1 MPEPLID
8 DSLFSAERSPIGR
21 RERWTLTDY
30 QRLDQACGAVADE
43 VRRLMD
49 GWYRRLPAHSRS
61 EIRQRFRAPASG
73 DHLGAFWEMYLY
85 EAASRLDRDVDLD
98 VGRDHGGRRPDLR
111 IGGEGNR
118 VFFEAT
124 VAMGDGAVR
133 RDQRARA
140 DQLYAAIERVRNRN
154 FLLHTEL
161 RRVGDATPGRKL
173 VADPLDR
180 WLDTLDPDAVRRGAD
195 AGQAAPEFIVDKD
208 GWLVVIEATG
218 KLVELRGDP
227 EMGVIGSR
235 VEGFDSDVGAED
247 LLPRIDDITPLTD
260 ALLRKAGHGY
270 ELGGRPFV
278 IAVLCAG
285 DFIDEHDIAQALFGQ
300 IDYWRGISSGRADG
314 DFQPGG
320 LWHDGGGA
328 RYTRVSAVLT
338 ASNLTPNAVAAVEPR
353 LWLNL
358 AAAHPID
365 PSSLPWRSWEIDSSG
380 RFVERPAAKSAAEL
394 FELPVRWPVNDAD
407 DASSLAG

>member
-1 MPEPLID
+1 M
-8 DSLFSAERSPIGR
+8 
-21 RERWTLTDY
+21 
-30 QRLDQACGAVADE
+30 
-43 VRRLMD
+43 
-49 GWYRRLPAHSRS
+49 
-61 EIRQRFRAPASG
+61 
-73 DHLGAFWEMYLY
+73 
-85 EAASRLDRDVDLD
+85 
-98 VGRDHGGRRPDLR
+98 
-111 IGGEGNR
+111 
-118 VFFEAT
+118 
-124 VAMGDGAVR
+124 
-133 RDQRARA
+133 
-140 DQLYAAIERVRNRN
+140 
-154 FLLHTEL
+154 
-161 RRVGDATPGRKL
+161 
-173 VADPLDR
+173 
-180 WLDTLDPDAVRRGAD
+180 RRGDAD
-195 AGQAAPEFIVDKD
+195 AGQAVPEFIIDKD

-235 VEGFDSDVGAED
+235 VEGFDPDAGGED

-260 ALLRKAGHGY
+260 ALLRKAGHRY

-300 IDYWRGISSGRADG
+300 IEYWLGTGSGRADG

-338 ASNLTPNAVAAVEPR
+338 ASNLTPNAVVAVEPR
-353 LWLNL
+353 LWLNP

-365 PSSLPWRSWEIDSSG
+365 PKLLPWCSFEMDPSG
-380 RFVERPAAKSAAEL
+380 RFVERRAAKSAAEL
-394 FELPVRWPVNDAD
+394 FGLPVRWPVDDAD

>member
-8 DSLFSAERSPIGR
+8 DSLFSAERSPGSR
-21 RERWTLTDY
+21 RERWALTDY

-49 GWYRRLPAHSRS
+49 GWYRRLPAHARS

-98 VGRDHGGRRPDLR
+98 VGRDHGGRRPDLL
-111 IGGEGNR
+111 IGGEADG

-124 VAMGDGAVR
+124 VALGDGAVR
-133 RDQRARA
+133 RNHRARA
-140 DQLYAAIERVRNRN
+140 DQLYAAIERVHNRN

-173 VADPLDR
+173 VADPVDR
-180 WLDTLDPDAVRRGAD
+180 WLDTLDPDAVRRDAD
-195 AGQAAPEFIVDKD
+195 AGQAAPEFIIDKD

-235 VEGFDSDVGAED
+235 VEGFDPDADGED
-247 LLPRIDDITPLTD
+247 LLPKIDDITPLTD
-260 ALLRKAGHGY
+260 ALLRKAGHRY

-300 IDYWRGISSGRADG
+300 IDYWRGISTGRADG

>member
-1 MPEPLID
+1 
-8 DSLFSAERSPIGR
+8 
-21 RERWTLTDY
+21 
-30 QRLDQACGAVADE
+30 
-43 VRRLMD
+43 
-49 GWYRRLPAHSRS
+49 
-61 EIRQRFRAPASG
+61 
-73 DHLGAFWEMYLY
+73 
-85 EAASRLDRDVDLD
+85 
-98 VGRDHGGRRPDLR
+98 
-111 IGGEGNR
+111 
-118 VFFEAT
+118 
-124 VAMGDGAVR
+124 MGDGAVR
-133 RDQRARA
+133 RNQRARA
-140 DQLYAAIERVRNRN
+140 DQLYAAIERVRNRK

-180 WLDTLDPDAVRRGAD
+180 WLDALDPDAVRRDAD
-195 AGQAAPEFIVDKD
+195 AGQAVPEFIIDKD

-235 VEGFDSDVGAED
+235 VEGFDPDAGGED

-260 ALLRKAGHGY
+260 ALLRKAGHRY

-300 IDYWRGISSGRADG
+300 IEYWLGTGSGRSAG

-338 ASNLTPNAVAAVEPR
+338 ASNLTPNAVVAVEPR
-353 LWLNL
+353 LWLNPS
-358 AAAHPID
+358 AAHAVD
-365 PSSLPWRSWEIDSSG
+365 PSSLPSRSWDIGSSG
-380 RFVERPAAKSAAEL
+380 RFVERPAVKRGRA
-394 FELPVRWPVNDAD
+394 VRVARP
-407 DASSLAG
+407 LARR